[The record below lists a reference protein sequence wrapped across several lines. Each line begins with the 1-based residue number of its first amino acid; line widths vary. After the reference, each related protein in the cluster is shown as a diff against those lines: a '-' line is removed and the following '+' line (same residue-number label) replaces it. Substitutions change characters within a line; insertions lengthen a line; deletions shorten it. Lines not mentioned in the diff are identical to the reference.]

1 MKLLSYDAFKQFDA
15 STALS
20 IIEAISRS
28 QAKDGVVPPSE
39 ISSEELSTL
48 ISPFDMKRLESYA
61 ESMIDY
67 HVVLDLIPTLATLFF
82 TSRLGPDCT
91 LSPAQRAILLA
102 LGLQRKSVEVM
113 ERELGLTSSQ
123 ALALF
128 GKILRRITNQLNVI
142 RKAEAGEDLPMDGP
156 EASTASASRR
166 RPLEETIEEELAE
179 GVDVNGVDQNE
190 QREELSA
197 MDLSQSA
204 LL

>member
-1 MKLLSYDAFKQFDA
+1 MKLLSYDSFKQFDA

-20 IIEAISRS
+20 IIEAISRN
-28 QAKDGVVPPSE
+28 QAKDGVVPASE
-39 ISSEELSTL
+39 ISSEELNTQ

-82 TSRLGPDCT
+82 SNRLGADCT

-102 LGLQRKSVEVM
+102 LGLQRKSVNAM
-113 ERELGLTSSQ
+113 ERELRLTSSQ

-142 RKAEAGEDLPMDGP
+142 RKAEAGGDLPLDGP
-156 EASTASASRR
+156 EASGAMMNLR

-179 GVDVNGVDQNE
+179 EGHMNRMDQTE

-197 MDLSQSA
+197 MDLSQSVA
-204 LL
+204 